1 VFWSRYLRFGGVL
14 SVVLVLQFR
23 LSLNLRAKVLERRG
37 PLIQNVMASPP
48 NSGQDDGEQQ
58 YTTLTV
64 TPEFRDAVRV
74 AKAEQGLSY
83 EAYLRQHVPVGT
95 DD

>member
-1 VFWSRYLRFGGVL
+1 
-14 SVVLVLQFR
+14 
-23 LSLNLRAKVLERRG
+23 
-37 PLIQNVMASPP
+37 MASPP